1 MGKLCTMPIYQ
12 KIAIDIA
19 NNIYN
24 GHISEGTTLY
34 GRSALAGKYNVSP
47 ETIRRSVKILEDLKV
62 VESMKGRG
70 IVVLSRNK
78 AESFLKKYQSITNV
92 SSYKSDLFSLLNT
105 RSKLESQILETM
117 NKIVDYSSRLSTI
130 NPLVPFEFEIKSN
143 CKLIGKTPGQT
154 NFWQNTGGTI
164 VAIKRGEDL
173 IISPG
178 PYIEFMEDDILMVIG
193 DANINTSIP
202 MFLYEK

>member
-178 PYIEFMEDDILMVIG
+178 PYIEFMENDILMVIG

>member
-1 MGKLCTMPIYQ
+1 MEKSYTMPIYQ

-19 NNIYN
+19 NNICN
-24 GHISEGTTLY
+24 GYIAEGTTLH

-62 VESMKGRG
+62 VESIKGKG
-70 IVVLSRNK
+70 IIVLSRSK
-78 AESFLKKYQSITNV
+78 AESFLKKYQNITNV
-92 SSYKSDLFSLLNT
+92 SSYKSQLSELLSS
-105 RSKLESQILETM
+105 RSQLESQILETM

-130 NPLVPFEFEIKSN
+130 NPLVPFEFLIKSN
-143 CKLIGKTPGQT
+143 CKLIGQTPGQT

-164 VAIKRGEDL
+164 VAIKRGEEL

-178 PYIEFMEDDILMVIG
+178 PYIEFLENDILMVIG
-193 DANINTSIP
+193 DTHVNTSVP